1 VTNLNGSSHFEE
13 IVEWQPES
21 RVRLRMTEFSPPLC
35 KFASEFEE
43 IWEFAA
49 NGHETRVRRSFR
61 LHAKSFLSRNLL
73 WIISIFLQRAI
84 SRHLSEMGGK

>member
-1 VTNLNGSSHFEE
+1 MKEFSPPLSRWASHFEE
-13 IVEWQPES
+13 IWD
-21 RVRLRMTEFSPPLC
+21 
-35 KFASEFEE
+35 
-43 IWEFAA
+43 FAA
-49 NGHETRVRRSFR
+49 KGHETRVRRSFR